1 MMASWDWDT
10 PNIHIYIYINIYICI
25 LFTNIKSSVCMY
37 ACMHECMYKSY
48 KRWKVRTTEINILW
62 QKGHEGKR
70 GTRLTAAWFNSFQ
83 MFHACV
89 NTLHFIAWSLR
100 SHDRSITAWVGLP
113 REHYKSG
120 YLVKDISIIIMHMY
134 IYIHMWY
141 LTPLK
146 HGSASF
152 TQWGLYADLE
162 ETHTH
167 GHSTGV
173 GKKSVDF
180 NLCISEVVTISDE
193 ENAVRIHSIF
203 FVVTTTQFRWGHEVW

>member
-1 MMASWDWDT
+1 
-10 PNIHIYIYINIYICI
+10 
-25 LFTNIKSSVCMY
+25 MY

-134 IYIHMWY
+134 IYIY
-141 LTPLK
+141 TYVVPN
-146 HGSASF
+146 SF
-152 TQWGLYADLE
+152 ETWLGIFHTMRAICRSWRN
-162 ETHTH
+162 THTH